1 MKNAAEYTAELI
13 DRAKRSQKFRIVRQ
27 QPDDFMFRG
36 RVPFNI
42 QIKDG
47 IMTCEVY
54 AVDLGEANAQVDEF
68 LDRNRDTD
76 EEY

>member
-1 MKNAAEYTAELI
+1 MSTAREITDLLI
-13 DRAKRSQKFRIVRQ
+13 QRAKRSQKFRIVRQ

-36 RVPFNI
+36 RVPFDI

-68 LDRNRDTD
+68 LHHNRDTD